1 MPAVSADRIKE
12 PGAKRL
18 RRASERRGKVRIG
31 RYDYVKLVYAEK
43 EPDAVQIAAGNLRRD
58 LRRVLDCEMDP
69 PENAAFHRIV
79 AGTLGISEEIAR
91 KADISLLRDKDGN
104 LYNEAFLIQ
113 ERDGELLIAGS
124 DRRGT
129 VYGIY
134 EVCGTWLGVSPW
146 YFFADVPVH
155 GKQEVVFESGLI
167 RTDHPEVEY
176 RGIFINDEEELEHW
190 VQRYM
195 GEDTIGVK
203 TYEKIFELLLRLKL
217 NYIWPAM
224 HVNSFN
230 LKRENGEL
238 ADRMGIVAGT
248 SHCDMLM
255 RSNNR
260 EWRPWLQRKGYTDIE
275 YDFSIPG
282 RNREALKEYW
292 RESVEQNKDFEVCYT
307 LGMRGIHDSGFSA
320 SALAGKTGKELL
332 EAKCALLTDVIT
344 AQQEILADTLPH
356 ETLKTFVPYKEVLE
370 LYDNGLEVPQDL
382 TLIWVND
389 NYGYVRRYPGEKE
402 RARKGGNGLYYHN
415 SYWAPPG
422 GSYLFLCSIP
432 LAHTRNELLK
442 AWEEGIRKI
451 WVTNF
456 GAVKPL
462 EQQLTFYAALA
473 WEAGRENALTNTEE
487 IFLEKWIDSTFS
499 GSHGKELAACLAEF
513 DQLTN
518 TRKIEQMDM
527 DAFSQTAYGDEAADR
542 IHRYEEIFD
551 AVNRVWKKLPLEEQ
565 DAFFQMIAMKVHAG
579 YFTNL
584 MYYYADRSVLC
595 MKQGKYV
602 AAGEYTNRC
611 KSLDRARRSM
621 LYYYNHVMANGKW
634 NGILTPEDFPPPRT
648 AMHPAC
654 MMPVSEAQEKEGGAL
669 TATLRN
675 DGEEDGNPL
684 TVTLW
689 NDGEEIIFTESGEK
703 WLEIENHG
711 KEALSCTLQAS
722 EWLRFTDSKA
732 SSLNISL
739 SPGQEERVLLEVNPQ
754 TFSGEFP
761 EGAANPQAFSED
773 FPENPANQP
782 ESLQMPEF
790 DTSEKCPARLRER
803 ETPRRQTGYLEL
815 SDGRGQI
822 LRRIPVSCLLPLCD
836 GAPRTGTEDDGR
848 VCVEAADA
856 KQSTGWKRIE
866 NLGRDSSALMEAR
879 AAGGILEYPIRVFRG
894 GCFLL
899 EIHRFPSLNS
909 IGEIA
914 VGISVDTGEVITAKT
929 DSNDEYRGTWKENV
943 RNNVDKMYLNLPYM
957 EAGAHTVTFHA
968 VSKYFA
974 FTRFVIYT
982 QERKANSLGKKLGEK
997 PGSQRLPR
1005 IFDATSF
1012 ARSAYGEESCNLPP
1026 RPVIYLPLQ
1035 PAGDSL
1041 TMEDRIIAPTCY
1053 GSPLEP
1059 GQILKSGREIFTEA
1073 QGALRIDTA
1082 SALAQSPYSYTING
1096 EWHWCNSPAHGET
1109 GIALYMRKAQQHWKD
1124 DGNAPALCYRMQLT
1138 GGFYRIWIRMLM
1150 WGDDTSHFSIGID
1163 REQIPEDALYGG
1175 HRIWRYSNEQV
1186 WKWIPVYELPL
1197 AEGEHLLQITA
1208 LSSCLRFE
1216 QIYITKGEELP
1227 PVHESV

>member
-1 MPAVSADRIKE
+1 M
-12 PGAKRL
+12 
-18 RRASERRGKVRIG
+18 RIG
-31 RYDYVKLVYAEK
+31 RYDYVKLICEEK
-43 EPDAVQIAAGNLRRD
+43 EPDAVRIAAGNLRRD
-58 LRRVLDCEMDP
+58 LRRVLDCTMEP

-79 AGTLGISEEIAR
+79 AGTLGISEEITR
-91 KADISLLRDKDGN
+91 KADISLLQNKDDN
-104 LYNEAFLIQ
+104 LYKEAFLIQ
-113 ERDGELLIAGS
+113 EKDGQLLIAGS

-134 EVCGTWLGVSPW
+134 EVCGRWLGVSPW
-146 YFFADVPVH
+146 YFFADVPVRR
-155 GKQEVVFESGLI
+155 KQEVVFQPGMTH
-167 RTDHPEVEY
+167 TDHPEVEY

-238 ADRMGIVAGT
+238 AHRMGIVVGT

-260 EWRPWLQRKGYTDIE
+260 EWKPWLQKKGYENIQ

-292 RESVEQNKDFEVCYT
+292 RESVEQNRDFEVCYT
-307 LGMRGIHDSGFSA
+307 LGMRGIHDSGFSV

-356 ETLKTFVPYKEVLE
+356 DTLKTFVPYKEVLE
-370 LYDNGLEVPQDL
+370 LYDNGLEVPEDL

-402 RARKGGNGLYYHN
+402 RKRKGGNGLYYHN

-422 GSYLFLCSIP
+422 GSYLFICSIP

-442 AWEEGIRKI
+442 AYEEGIRKI

-456 GAVKPL
+456 GAIKPL

-487 IFLEKWIDSTFS
+487 LFLEKWIDSTFS
-499 GSHGKELAACLAEF
+499 GGHGKELAPYLTEF

-527 DAFSQTAYGDEAADR
+527 DAFSQTAYGDEAAER
-542 IHRYEEIFD
+542 IHRYEKIFHT
-551 AVNRVWKKLPLEEQ
+551 VNRVWKKLPREEQ
-565 DAFFQMIAMKVHAG
+565 DAFFQLVAMKIHAG

-595 MKQGKYV
+595 MSQGKYGS
-602 AAGEYTNRC
+602 ANEYTNRC
-611 KSLDRARRSM
+611 KSLDRTRRSM
-621 LYYYNHVMANGKW
+621 LYYYNHVIANGKW

-654 MMPVSEAQEKEGGAL
+654 MMPVGNPLEKEGS
-669 TATLRN
+669 
-675 DGEEDGNPL
+675 PL

-689 NDGEEIIFTESGEK
+689 NDGEEILFTEKREK
-703 WLEIENHG
+703 WVEIENHG
-711 KEALSCTLQAS
+711 KESLSCTLHGP
-722 EWLRFTDSKA
+722 EWLRFTDSQT
-732 SSLNISL
+732 SSIEITLL
-739 SPGQEERVLLEVNPQ
+739 PGLEERILFDADP
-754 TFSGEFP
+754 
-761 EGAANPQAFSED
+761 GACSAPG
-773 FPENPANQP
+773 
-782 ESLQMPEF
+782 
-790 DTSEKCPARLRER
+790 K
-803 ETPRRQTGYLEL
+803 QTGYLEIA
-815 SDGRGQI
+815 DCQKQAFC
-822 LRRIPVSCLLPLCD
+822 RIPVSLWCLPEETVSP
-836 GAPRTGTEDDGR
+836 AAIEDDGR

-856 KQSTGWKRIE
+856 KQSPGWKRIE
-866 NLGRDSSALMEAR
+866 HLGRDSSALMEAHTV
-879 AAGGILEYPIRVFRG
+879 GTVLEYPVTLVSSG
-894 GCFLL
+894 SFLL

-914 VGISVDTGEVITAKT
+914 VGVSADHGEVLMVKT
-929 DSNDEYRGTWKENV
+929 EANDEYRGTWKENV
-943 RNNVDKMYLNLPYM
+943 RNNVDKLYLTLPYM
-957 EAGAHTVTFHA
+957 EAGKHTITFHA
-968 VSKYFA
+968 VSRYFA

-982 QERKANSLGKKLGEK
+982 RDRRENSLGTSLGKKT
-997 PGSQRLPR
+997 GSQKLPQN
-1005 IFDATSF
+1005 FDAMSF
-1012 ARSAYGEESCNLPP
+1012 AHTVYGEEVCALLP

-1041 TMEDRIIAPTCY
+1041 TMEDRIIQPSCY
-1053 GSPLEP
+1053 GTAVRPE
-1059 GQILKSGREIFTEA
+1059 QIVEKSRTVFREKDGTLQIEA
-1073 QGALRIDTA
+1073 AA
-1082 SALAQSPYSYTING
+1082 VLAQSLYAYTING
-1096 EWHWCNSPAHGET
+1096 TWHWCNSPAHGET
-1109 GIALYMRKAQQHWKD
+1109 GMAMYMRKAHQHWKD
-1124 DGNAPALCYRMQLT
+1124 DGNAPALCYQIQLT

-1186 WKWIPVYELPL
+1186 WKWIPVCELPL

-1208 LSSCLRFE
+1208 LSSHLRFE

-1227 PVHESV
+1227 PAGESV